1 VILSKKTAGLVG
13 KMESSGL
20 SSIVYIF
27 SNQYYVRSFGVSVR
41 QWEFPQDASSNGEN
55 HEIPWGLGVFPLT
68 FQTKQHTYPGDTLR
82 DTWFYRENRIYIW
95 TMPKM
100 GKTMLNNA
108 NTENTKT

>member
-1 VILSKKTAGLVG
+1 MILSKKTAGLVG

-55 HEIPWGLGVFPLT
+55 HEIPWGLGFFP
-68 FQTKQHTYPGDTLR
+68 
-82 DTWFYRENRIYIW
+82 
-95 TMPKM
+95 
-100 GKTMLNNA
+100 
-108 NTENTKT
+108 